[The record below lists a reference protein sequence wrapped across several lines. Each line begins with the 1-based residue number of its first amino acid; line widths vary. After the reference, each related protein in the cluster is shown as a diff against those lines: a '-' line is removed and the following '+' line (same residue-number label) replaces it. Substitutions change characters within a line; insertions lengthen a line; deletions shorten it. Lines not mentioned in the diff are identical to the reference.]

1 MRVPTELALVE
12 RRAQRINNPLGWMPS
27 PRSAPPA
34 LSALSVLSVLSILSA
49 TPSAAQST
57 WSPADRAVIGSFTHI
72 TAVAVAPDR
81 VYLTSPSALLT
92 WDPQLRRWDGPFV
105 PPDPHMLD
113 QVFCGLVDPLDN
125 SLWLARADGWVHF
138 TPQGGRWGAGMV
150 PAAVLDIAFDFSAPD
165 KGLFLQSPDGWRV
178 VGRKGTAFKMSDPP
192 ARPLSPLSVDE
203 VLRTLPRL
211 TPPPGGT
218 DGAPPEWR
226 VTSVAQAFGGHGWY
240 LGTKGRGLLY
250 LAEGA
255 ARPEELRFGLPEDD
269 ARGVVE
275 APGGVWVNIESS
287 YASEPQFAYVSS
299 DLTEFRW
306 VSPPVRG
313 VPSLGT
319 VYGMATRG
327 PELWAATDM
336 GLVQWDPDQNTAQLY
351 GAVLGL
357 PNTRV
362 MAVATSDRI
371 VAIGTAGGMARVAGT
386 VLELLTPGSKDSV
399 TAVEVKGDT
408 IWVGTDHGLFVAL
421 PIEPYLLQPKALE
434 GPEYQGVVRALAWNG
449 ASLVGLTDDHLFW
462 RAPNGRSWAVGPSLS
477 NRLGSLRAMVP
488 YGNGFF
494 IAGDKG
500 LGYAR
505 QDSVPRRIF
514 PAPADIPGQVRQM
527 AVTDDY
533 LWMATSEGLI
543 RWRLDLV
550 AP

>member
-1 MRVPTELALVE
+1 MAIAREPAPVG
-12 RRAQRINNPLGWMPS
+12 RRAQRVGLSPLS
-27 PRSAPPA
+27 I
-34 LSALSVLSVLSILSA
+34 LSVLSVLSA
-49 TPSAAQST
+49 TPSRAQTT
-57 WSPADRAVIGSFTHI
+57 WAPADRAVIGSFSYI

-113 QVFCGLVDPLDN
+113 QVFSGLVDPLDN

-138 TPQGGRWGAGMV
+138 TPQGARWGAGMV

-165 KGLFLQSPDGWRV
+165 KGFFLLSEDGWRV
-178 VGRKGTAFKMSDPP
+178 VGRRGTAFKMSDPP
-192 ARPLSPLSVDE
+192 ARPLSPLSVDQ
-203 VLRTLPRL
+203 VMRSLPRL
-211 TPPPGGT
+211 RLGT
-218 DGAPPEWR
+218 DGAPPTWR

-240 LGTKGRGLLY
+240 LGTQGRGLLY

-255 ARPEELRFGLPEDD
+255 SQPEELRFGLPEDD
-269 ARGVVE
+269 ARAVVE
-275 APGGVWVNIESS
+275 APGGVWVNVESS
-287 YASEPQFAYVSS
+287 YPGEPQFAYVSS
-299 DLTEFRW
+299 DLSDFRW
-306 VSPPVRG
+306 VSPPVKG

-319 VYGMATRG
+319 VYGVATRG
-327 PELWAATDM
+327 PELWAATDV

-362 MAVATSDRI
+362 MAVATSDRV
-371 VAIGTAGGMARVAGT
+371 VAIGTAGGMARVAGS

-408 IWVGTDHGLFVAL
+408 IWVGTDHGLFVAM
-421 PIEPYLLQPKALE
+421 PIEPYLLQPNALAA
-434 GPEYQGVVRALAWNG
+434 PEFQGVVRGLAWNG
-449 ASLVGLTDDHLFW
+449 ASLVAMTDDHLFW
-462 RAPNGRSWAVGPSLS
+462 RTPNGRSWVVGPSLS
-477 NRLGSLRAMVP
+477 SRLGSLRALAQ

-494 IAGDKG
+494 VAGDKG
-500 LGYAR
+500 FGFAP
-505 QDSVPRRIF
+505 QDSVPRRVY
-514 PAPADIPGQVRQM
+514 PAPADVPGQVRRM

-543 RWRLDLV
+543 RWRLDLL